1 MKTHPL
7 RAMTARSPL
16 WRCLAVT
23 GLLILGAGCRT
34 AQPQAHK
41 VGLAAANAPTLNT
54 VTFTNHID
62 PALLQ
67 PSDQLFTLG
76 PGDRLEIELINDPP
90 SRTETVVGPD
100 GKIYFGL
107 LAGLDVWGQ
116 TLAQARTQIEGEL
129 SKYIRKEPKV
139 SLVLRDVESKRIWVL
154 GRVQAPGLY
163 VMNAPMTLLEAISM
177 AGGTMS
183 LTSFR
188 DQAAA
193 GVSVELADLRHSFV
207 IRQGRL
213 LPVDFGR
220 LYEEGDLS
228 QNIYLQPD
236 DFIYFPSATASDVFV
251 LGAVTQAQ
259 PVPYSE
265 GLTVAGAIA
274 SAFGTTKGAY
284 LHHVA
289 VVRGSLSQPQIT
301 IVDYKAVIR
310 GQAPDMALQP
320 HDIVYV
326 PYSPYRYLEHYA
338 EIIVNTF
345 VSASAINAGSAA
357 VIKQPTGGG
366 AGVFIP
372 VGSGIQIVPP
382 ASPPP
387 VNQ

>member
-1 MKTHPL
+1 MKTHPQ
-7 RAMTARSPL
+7 RGMTCHFPI
-16 WRCLAVT
+16 WRCFAVA
-23 GLLILGAGCRT
+23 GLFILGAGCQST
-34 AQPQAHK
+34 QPQSHK
-41 VGLAAANAPTLNT
+41 LRMTATNAVPLDS
-54 VTFTNHID
+54 VTITNHID
-62 PALLQ
+62 PTLLQ
-67 PSDQLFTLG
+67 PSDKLFTLG
-76 PGDRLEIELINDPP
+76 PGDRLEIELISEPL

-100 GKIYFGL
+100 GKIYFEL
-107 LAGLDVWGQ
+107 LPGIDVWGL
-116 TLAQARTQIEGEL
+116 TLAQARAQIEGEL

-139 SLVLRDVESKRIWVL
+139 SLVLRDVQSKRIWVL

-207 IRQGRL
+207 IRKGKL

-220 LYEEGDLS
+220 LYEAGDLS

-236 DFIYFPSATASDVFV
+236 DFIYFPSATASDVYV

-259 PVPYSE
+259 PVPYTE

-274 SAFGTTKGAY
+274 SAFGTTKGAF

-310 GQAPDMALQP
+310 GQAPDVALQP

-338 EIIVNTF
+338 E
-345 VSASAINAGSAA
+345 
-357 VIKQPTGGG
+357 
-366 AGVFIP
+366 
-372 VGSGIQIVPP
+372 
-382 ASPPP
+382 
-387 VNQ
+387 

>member
-1 MKTHPL
+1 
-7 RAMTARSPL
+7 MTPFFPS
-16 WRCLAVT
+16 WRCCAVA
-23 GLLILGAGCRT
+23 GLLILAAGCRT
-34 AQPQAHK
+34 AQPQSHK
-41 VGLAAANAPTLNT
+41 LGRVAANAVTLNT

-67 PSDQLFTLG
+67 PPDELFTLG
-76 PGDRLEIELINDPP
+76 PGDKLEIELIGEPL

-100 GKIYFGL
+100 GKIYFEL
-107 LAGLDVWGQ
+107 LSGIDVWGQ
-116 TLAQARTQIEGEL
+116 TLAQARAQIEGEL
-129 SKYIRKEPKV
+129 SKYIRREPKV

-163 VMNAPMTLLEAISM
+163 VMTAPMTLLEAISM

-193 GVSVELADLRHSFV
+193 GVSVELADLWHSFV
-207 IRQGRL
+207 IRQGKL

-236 DFIYFPSATASDVFV
+236 DFIYFPSATASDVYV
-251 LGAVTQAQ
+251 LGAVTQPQ
-259 PVPYSE
+259 PVPYTE

-301 IVDYKAVIR
+301 IVDYKEVIR
-310 GQAPDMALQP
+310 GKAPDLALQP

-345 VSASAINAGSAA
+345 VSAAAINAGSAA
-357 VIKQPTGGG
+357 VIKQPTGG

-372 VGSGIQIVPP
+372 VGSGVQVVPP

-387 VNQ
+387 VSQ

>member
-1 MKTHPL
+1 MRTHPL
-7 RAMTARSPL
+7 QRVNPHSPI
-16 WRCLAVT
+16 WRCFAVI
-23 GLLILGAGCRT
+23 GCLILAAGCQT
-34 AQPQAHK
+34 AQPRSHK
-41 VGLAAANAPTLNT
+41 LGKTSTNAVTLQT

-62 PALLQ
+62 PALLE
-67 PSDQLFTLG
+67 PSDKLFTLG
-76 PGDRLEIELINDPP
+76 PGDRLEIESISEPL

-100 GKIYFGL
+100 GKIYFEL
-107 LAGLDVWGQ
+107 LSGIDVWGL
-116 TLAQARTQIEGEL
+116 TLAQARAQIAGEL

-139 SLVLRDVESKRIWVL
+139 SLVLRDIESKRIWVL

-207 IRQGRL
+207 IRKGKL

-220 LYEEGDLS
+220 LYEAGDLS

-236 DFIYFPSATASDVFV
+236 DFIYFPSATASDVYV

-259 PVPYSE
+259 PVPYTD

-310 GQAPDMALQP
+310 GEAQDMALQP

-357 VIKQPTGGG
+357 IIKQPTGG
-366 AGVFIP
+366 AGIFIP

-387 VNQ
+387 VGQ